1 MENKRQLQMAETVKR
16 HFSEVLQREG
26 YLIYGSGP
34 LVTVTNVKI
43 SPDLSQA
50 TVYLSV
56 YNVANK
62 ETVIES
68 ISHNASRLR
77 QSLASRTRRHM
88 RRVPYLEFHLDEL
101 LDEMEKVDNLFDR
114 LYAENQMGSGEEE
127 E

>member
-1 MENKRQLQMAETVKR
+1 MQNKRQLQMAEAVKR

-26 YLIYGSGP
+26 YLIYGTEP
-34 LVTVTNVKI
+34 LVTVTGVNI

-50 TVYLSV
+50 KVYLSV
-56 YNVANK
+56 YNVAVK
-62 ETVIES
+62 ENVVES

-77 QSLASRTRRHM
+77 QSLAARTKRHL

-101 LDEMEKVDNLFDR
+101 LDEIEKVDNLFDR

-127 E
+127 